1 MVTIKQIEAGAV
13 QYIDAELAPQ
23 IPVNV
28 PNGQLKKMAFLTG
41 AAYAVHKNVQQYAA
55 HPLLAQMGAVDEAGN
70 LDLDGL
76 LASVKQAVPDTG
88 VKIDVPIL
96 GSLTFY
102 LEDFERLA
110 AYIKEA

>member
-1 MVTIKQIEAGAV
+1 M
-13 QYIDAELAPQ
+13 
-23 IPVNV
+23 
-28 PNGQLKKMAFLTG
+28 PNGQLKKMAFMAG
-41 AAYAVHKNVQQYAA
+41 AAYAVHKNVQKYAA
-55 HPLLAQMGAVDEAGN
+55 HPLLAQMGAVDKSGD

-110 AYIKEA
+110 AYIKEV

>member
-1 MVTIKQIEAGAV
+1 
-13 QYIDAELAPQ
+13 
-23 IPVNV
+23 
-28 PNGQLKKMAFLTG
+28 
-41 AAYAVHKNVQQYAA
+41 
-55 HPLLAQMGAVDEAGN
+55 MGAVDESGD

>member
-1 MVTIKQIEAGAV
+1 
-13 QYIDAELAPQ
+13 
-23 IPVNV
+23 
-28 PNGQLKKMAFLTG
+28 MAG

-55 HPLLAQMGAVDEAGN
+55 HPLLAQMGAVDESGD